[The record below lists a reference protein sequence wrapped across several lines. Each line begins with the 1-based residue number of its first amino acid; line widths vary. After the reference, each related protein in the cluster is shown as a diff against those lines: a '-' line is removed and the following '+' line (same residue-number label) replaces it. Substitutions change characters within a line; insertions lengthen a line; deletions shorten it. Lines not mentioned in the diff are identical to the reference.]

1 MVRAVPAQRA
11 RSRTHARHIQNTR
24 QHTHTRALARRHA
37 HARVRTRTPAS
48 APGPRNGHIC
58 EKHSKSIPGK
68 RLQCVHMRKLAPSV
82 THARARASENAPET
96 MHART
101 QHTHARTHARTHA
114 HSLTHSLTHSQYTDA
129 RAHRGNDTWTIPPG
143 GGGGYKRGLCR
154 LSSRLSA
161 DSLGYIWS
169 HLPGQRGQWLSPISL
184 ICNDSKPGA
193 APPRRPP
200 RRRRLAGER
209 ERT

>member
-1 MVRAVPAQRA
+1 MLGHARTRGTFKTRA
-11 RSRTHARHIQNTR
+11 STRTHARWRADTR
-24 QHTHTRALARRHA
+24 MRACERARRQ
-37 HARVRTRTPAS
+37 ARLGRETDTSVRSTQNAS
-48 APGPRNGHIC
+48 QANGSNAC
-58 EKHSKSIPGK
+58 TCANSLPLS
-68 RLQCVHMRKLAPSV
+68 
-82 THARARASENAPET
+82 RARASENAPET

-101 QHTHARTHARTHA
+101 QHTHTHTHTRTHAHTLT
-114 HSLTHSLTHSQYTDA
+114 HSLTHSLTIHRRA
-129 RAHRGNDTWTIPPG
+129 RAPG
-143 GGGGYKRGLCR
+143 QRYLDYTPRGGGGYKRGLCR